1 MIFSIVAK
9 RPKMT
14 SLRQMWRVVI
24 MSLLL
29 LLKCVF
35 FLWQPT
41 VNAFLLLQN
50 TFSCL
55 CVQVGGEAG
64 DDYWAEDFDS
74 DKNCQQE
81 EKIIKLSNVVGAHD
95 LNKDSIVLFSGEQKP
110 FSGI

>member
-1 MIFSIVAK
+1 
-9 RPKMT
+9 
-14 SLRQMWRVVI
+14 

-29 LLKCVF
+29 LLKCGF
-35 FLWQPT
+35 FLWHST
-41 VNAFLLLQN
+41 VNGSFSKTLFLV
-50 TFSCL
+50 S
-55 CVQVGGEAG
+55 VQARGGVTEAG